1 MQAPDTIRHGAA
13 GGGAG
18 GELYTV
24 VDKPKKGG
32 KKANDKSEN
41 GVAQLYAMPD
51 KSKKKQNQDQG
62 VCRYLHICITMKPIH
77 SDHLWAT
84 KRWRWS
90 LFIEIKKVQAHWDI
104 TKWSLMRGGL

>member
-1 MQAPDTIRHGAA
+1 MQAPDTIKCEAA

-32 KKANDKSEN
+32 KKANDKSEDDIS
-41 GVAQLYAMPD
+41 QMYAMPD

-62 VCRYLHICITMKPIH
+62 VCRHLHYTYYNE
-77 SDHLWAT
+77 T
-84 KRWRWS
+84 Y
-90 LFIEIKKVQAHWDI
+90 Q
-104 TKWSLMRGGL
+104 

>member
-1 MQAPDTIRHGAA
+1 MLLQYVPPLQAPDTIKREAA

-32 KKANDKSEN
+32 KKANDKNEDD
-41 GVAQLYAMPD
+41 VAQLYAMPD

-62 VCRYLHICITMKPIH
+62 VRRYTMNLSIVTTSGPP
-77 SDHLWAT
+77 
-84 KRWRWS
+84 
-90 LFIEIKKVQAHWDI
+90 KVALLMELIRGQNQWYKHYWDI
-104 TKWSLMRGGL
+104 TK